1 MSDDEADPEL
11 LALLR
16 ESLGLNGTTSSRP
29 LETRVLE
36 NAEYVYD
43 NSVDV
48 ALDMHSTKAAAS
60 AIWNMMQEK
69 DYSCK
74 TWSEH
79 ELHPQA
85 KDESTVN
92 FIFIMDL
99 LNFCFWS
106 DTQDPGSEFFVDFRQ
121 KRWTGYWSLVASL
134 QRALDEGI
142 PITSPVFWSDESS
155 TDDELRH
162 VFRSASSEPMPM
174 LEDRISCIREA
185 GRILN
190 KVTFPN
196 PRPKQEKK
204 KNKIKA
210 LTPNQEFHSS
220 FLTCI
225 EEANGSAAALV
236 NLLVDNFPCFR
247 DTTRFE
253 GKTIRFYKRAQI
265 LVADLWACFE
275 GTSYGRFDD
284 IDSITMF
291 ADYRIPQ
298 MLNTLGVLQY
308 SPPLESHI
316 RRRKRIASGHAW
328 EVQLRGCSIWAVELL
343 RREIRLHHQ
352 QQQEQQPQKE
362 KARPV
367 NVNAILID
375 FFLYDTIKDREAK
388 ADSLIPHHRT

>member
-36 NAEYVYD
+36 GAEYVYD

-106 DTQDPGSEFFVDFRQ
+106 DTEDPGSEFFVDFRQ

-142 PITSPVFWSDESS
+142 PITSPVYWLDESS

-162 VFRSASSEPMPM
+162 VFRSASLEPMPM
-174 LEDRISCIREA
+174 LEERISCIREA

-190 KVTFPN
+190 K
-196 PRPKQEKK
+196 
-204 KNKIKA
+204 
-210 LTPNQEFHSS
+210 EFRSS

-236 NLLVDNFPCFR
+236 NLLVDNFPCFK

-284 IDSITMF
+284 IDTITMF

-316 RRRKRIASGHAW
+316 RQRKPIASGHAW
-328 EVQLRGCSIWAVELL
+328 ETQLRGCSIWAVELL
-343 RREIRLHHQ
+343 RREIRRR
-352 QQQEQQPQKE
+352 QQEQQPQKE
-362 KARPV
+362 KARV
-367 NVNAILID
+367 VVNAILID

-388 ADSLIPHHRT
+388 ADSLIPHHRTRCIWY

>member
-36 NAEYVYD
+36 GAEYVYD

-106 DTQDPGSEFFVDFRQ
+106 DTEDPGSEFFVDFRQ

-142 PITSPVFWSDESS
+142 PITSPVYWLDESS

-162 VFRSASSEPMPM
+162 VFRSASLEPMPM
-174 LEDRISCIREA
+174 LEERISCIREA

-190 KVTFPN
+190 K
-196 PRPKQEKK
+196 
-204 KNKIKA
+204 
-210 LTPNQEFHSS
+210 EFRSS

-236 NLLVDNFPCFR
+236 NLLVDNFPCFK

-284 IDSITMF
+284 IDTITMF
-291 ADYRIPQ
+291 AVQPAAGEPHPTAETDRERAR
-298 MLNTLGVLQY
+298 LGNTVARLQHLGRGAAPARD
-308 SPPLESHI
+308 PPAAAGAAAPKRKSA
-316 RRRKRIASGHAW
+316 RRRQCHLDRFLPVRHD
-328 EVQLRGCSIWAVELL
+328 QRPRGQG
-343 RREIRLHHQ
+343 R
-352 QQQEQQPQKE
+352 
-362 KARPV
+362 
-367 NVNAILID
+367 
-375 FFLYDTIKDREAK
+375 
-388 ADSLIPHHRT
+388 